1 MQLPEPEAKLG
12 LGSRGLGSTGGSPYD
27 EKFYAEALGGSEE
40 GRAMTTI
47 QEQLATFVFDTD
59 HETLSHETVAMARLC
74 FLDWLGSVYAGK
86 GTRPAMAMLLVAKSL
101 GGNPEATLL
110 PDASRSSAYMAA
122 LVNAAASHVV
132 EMDDLHKASILHPA
146 APVIPTAL
154 AMAEREGASGSEFL
168 AAVVVGYEVAIRVGE
183 AMGLSHY
190 RFWHTTGTCG
200 IFGAAAAAAKTLGLS
215 KPEVAMALGTAG
227 TQAAGLWEFLS
238 DGAMSK
244 QLHPAKAAA
253 DGLLSALLAEQG
265 FTAATRIFEGEK
277 GFCRAMAQDFDL
289 SRLTQG
295 LGADPPRILSTS
307 FKAHAACYHIHSAI
321 DAVLEI
327 RRRQSLKP
335 SDIERVQIALYPAA
349 LDLLEKVETR
359 DPYAAKFNIPF
370 CVATAL
376 VYGQVGLSAFTTDR
390 LEDPKIQEIVQRISL
405 VRDDELGKVYPDR
418 WPAVAEV
425 TTRTGQTL
433 AARIDYP
440 KGDPKNPML
449 QEELVAKFHNLSTPA
464 LTEAQR
470 KKTVEACL
478 QIERFENLATFFDDL
493 A

>member
-1 MQLPEPEAKLG
+1 
-12 LGSRGLGSTGGSPYD
+12 
-27 EKFYAEALGGSEE
+27 
-40 GRAMTTI
+40 MTTI
-47 QEQLATFVFDTD
+47 QEQMAAFVFDTD
-59 HETLSHETVAMARLC
+59 HKALSAETLAMARLC
-74 FLDWLGSVYAGK
+74 VLDWLGSVYAGK
-86 GTRPAMAMLLVAKSL
+86 GARPAVAMLLVAKSL

-110 PDASRSSAYMAA
+110 PDGSRTSAYMAA

-132 EMDDLHKASILHPA
+132 EMDDLHKRSILHPA
-146 APVIPTAL
+146 APVIPAAL

-168 AAVVVGYEVAIRVGE
+168 SAVVVGYEVGIRVGE
-183 AMGLSHY
+183 AMGSSHY

-200 IFGAAAAAAKTLGLS
+200 TFGAAAAVAKILGLS
-215 KPEVAMALGTAG
+215 KPEVAMALGSAG

-253 DGLLSALLAEQG
+253 DGLLAALLAEQG

-277 GFCRAMAQDFDL
+277 GFCRAMAQEFDL

-295 LGADPPRILSTS
+295 LGAEPPRILSTS

-327 RRRQSLKP
+327 RRKLSLKP

-349 LDLLEKVETR
+349 LDLLEKVEPG

-390 LEDPKIQEIVQRISL
+390 LEDPKIQEIVPRISL
-405 VRDDELGKVYPDR
+405 VRDAELGKVYPDR
-418 WPAVAEV
+418 WPAVAEI
-425 TTRTGQTL
+425 TTRAGQSH

-440 KGDPKNPML
+440 KGDPKNPIS
-449 QEELVAKFHNLSTPA
+449 QEELVAKFHNLATPA
-464 LTEAQR
+464 LTEDQR
-470 KKTVEACL
+470 KKTVDACL
-478 QIERFENLATFFDDL
+478 GLDGFENLATFFDDL